1 MSAKTLHPNTA
12 KIELDFPIEISG
24 VAVNHLIM
32 RRPKV
37 RDLMAA
43 QKQGGTEAEMA
54 IALVANLCEITQEDV
69 HELDSIDWDKCE
81 AQVQAFKSAR
91 SQKSS

>member
-1 MSAKTLHPNTA
+1 MSASKNLHPNTA

-37 RDLMAA
+37 RDDLAAAKSGGSEEDKALM
-43 QKQGGTEAEMA
+43 
-54 IALVANLCEITQEDV
+54 LLANLCEVTVEDLL
-69 HELDSIDWDKCE
+69 ELDSSDWGKLE
-81 AQVQAFKSAR
+81 RQVQDFRQAR
-91 SQKSS
+91 R

>member
-1 MSAKTLHPNTA
+1 MTKNLHPNTA

-24 VAVNHLIM
+24 VEVKHLVM

-43 QKQGGTEAEMA
+43 QKGGGSDADMGV
-54 IALVANLCEITQEDV
+54 ALVANLCEITPDEV
-69 HELDSIDWDKCE
+69 LELDSLDWDKCE
-81 AQVQAFKSAR
+81 AQVAAFKSAR
-91 SQKSS
+91 SQRSS

>member
-24 VAVNHLIM
+24 VAVNHLIL

-37 RDLMAA
+37 RDDLAA
-43 QKQGGTEAEMA
+43 SKSGGTDEDKS
-54 IALVANLCEITQEDV
+54 LVLMANLCEVTIEDLL
-69 HELDSIDWDKCE
+69 ELDSADWTKLE
-81 AQVQAFKSAR
+81 KQVQDFRQAR
-91 SQKSS
+91 R